1 MAGLS
6 VQKRLAAAVKK
17 CGRKRIW
24 LDPNEMSEISMA
36 NSRFNVRKLIKD
48 GLIIRK
54 PVQIHSRSRVRKNL
68 AARRKGRH
76 TGTGKRRGA
85 AEARMPTKVLWIR
98 RQRVLRR
105 LLRKYREAGKID
117 NHIYHSFYVKSKGNQ
132 FKNKKVLIEQL
143 HKAKAEKA
151 KIKQLE
157 EQSALKKEKARIQK
171 EKKAAKK
178 ADEATKRE
186 D

>member
-1 MAGLS
+1 MG
-6 VQKRLAAAVKK
+6 
-17 CGRKRIW
+17 
-24 LDPNEMSEISMA
+24 
-36 NSRFNVRKLIKD
+36 
-48 GLIIRK
+48 
-54 PVQIHSRSRVRKNL
+54 
-68 AARRKGRH
+68 
-76 TGTGKRRGA
+76 
-85 AEARMPTKVLWIR
+85 VLWIR

-105 LLRKYREAGKID
+105 PLRKYREAGKID

-143 HKAKAEKA
+143 HKAEKA

-178 ADEATKRE
+178 AEEGMLWTVIFPEKVCLCCRFQILRCPVAARSSFSIS
-186 D
+186 